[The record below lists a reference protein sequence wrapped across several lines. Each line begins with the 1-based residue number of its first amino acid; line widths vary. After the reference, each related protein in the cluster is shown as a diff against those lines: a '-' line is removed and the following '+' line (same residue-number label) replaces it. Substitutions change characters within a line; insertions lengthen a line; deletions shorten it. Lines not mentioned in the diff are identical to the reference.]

1 MKDST
6 DAINKISAINQHME
20 KDDIL
25 VTMDV
30 RSLYTNIPNQER
42 GGIHG
47 HQSES
52 ITDRSTDG
60 RSDGRM
66 DWWTDPFTV
75 SLRRD

>member
-1 MKDST
+1 MVDAFGNYHDRGFLST
-6 DAINKISAINQHME
+6 LLAACQIAF
-20 KDDIL
+20 
-25 VTMDV
+25 
-30 RSLYTNIPNQER
+30 TNTPNQER

-66 DWWTDPFTV
+66 D
-75 SLRRD
+75 